1 MNHNKKFLAALT
13 ALSAALLFSH
23 ASMAAVSADQAATL
37 KSTLTP
43 LGGERA
49 GNADGSVLL
58 GLAVSPKSML
68 PTRTAVSE
76 AIRMPAI
83 SLC

>member
-37 KSTLTP
+37 KSTLAP

-49 GNADGSVLL
+49 GRMAASLL